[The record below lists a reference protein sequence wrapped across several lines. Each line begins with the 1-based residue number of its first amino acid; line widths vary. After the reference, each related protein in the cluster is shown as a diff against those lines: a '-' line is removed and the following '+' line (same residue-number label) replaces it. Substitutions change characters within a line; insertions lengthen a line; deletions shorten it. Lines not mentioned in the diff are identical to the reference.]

1 MERYCLDLV
10 NSTWLA
16 SPISCCFSRRLQ
28 DQPEKPESAAPGIS
42 TSLHSASLGSVWL
55 IGQ

>member
-10 NSTWLA
+10 HSTWLA

-42 TSLHSASLGSVWL
+42 TSLRSASLEEFG
-55 IGQ
+55 